1 MSGGH
6 FEYIGRGAGQSLCE
20 IAIDKNVR
28 ERFSVLAN
36 LFQQLGEKVARIEH
50 DLDWDFS
57 GDKGIKE
64 RDIDFE
70 KSAIADLLE
79 VCMKASP
86 DEWFPRGKWA
96 TIQAIQGRVND
107 GR

>member
-6 FEYIGRGAGQSLCE
+6 FEYLGRGAGQSLME
-20 IAIDKNVR
+20 VAIDKNVR

-86 DEWFPRGKWA
+86 DKWFPRGKWA